1 MDPGRYL
8 LKEGRKGKVR
18 VGPGGCSSQ
27 TQNQRTGSSPLPVD
41 LLQVGSGD
49 QGLGG
54 WGPTS
59 NQEKKFSIP
68 SSQLEVWDALEN
80 SKH

>member
-1 MDPGRYL
+1 MQ
-8 LKEGRKGKVR
+8 EGRKEGKGEGWGLGAVVLKR
-18 VGPGGCSSQ
+18 RIREQGLAH
-27 TQNQRTGSSPLPVD
+27 SPVV
-41 LLQVGSGD
+41 LQVGSGD